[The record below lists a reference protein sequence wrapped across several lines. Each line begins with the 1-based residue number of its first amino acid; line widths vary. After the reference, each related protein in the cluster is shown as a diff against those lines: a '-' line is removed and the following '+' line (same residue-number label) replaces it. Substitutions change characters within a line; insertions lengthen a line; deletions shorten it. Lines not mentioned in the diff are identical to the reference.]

1 MRIVNS
7 KKIMINDMI
16 ITFQYMKELVF
27 IVYEIEAY
35 F

>member
-1 MRIVNS
+1 MRIVNG
-7 KKIMINDMI
+7 KKIKINDMI

-27 IVYEIEAY
+27 IVYEIETY